1 MSIISTLQELSN
13 DEIECVFESEGDTP
27 KIRVQQHKHYR
38 WLVIDDDTIQSLVDV
53 DDPSL
58 IVVPAYQAMLFSL
71 LFVEAPENCLVLGSG
86 GGSLERFLCQYF
98 PQIKLIPIEKS
109 RQIISIARDY
119 FFYPEN
125 IAVGNGRADHFLVD
139 FPKSFDL
146 IYCDI
151 FESGRHP
158 DCLATE
164 LFHQHMLERLSENGV
179 AAINLLTTDQVSL
192 ADVLTCARS
201 VYPHVA
207 LYLVPGFQNAVLYVS
222 AQAINKAEL
231 FNAHLLQSV
240 MRDVDLQSSVK
251 RIEALQKRKAASQ

>member
-1 MSIISTLQELSN
+1 MSIISTLQELSD

-27 KIRVQQHKHYR
+27 KIRVKQHKRYR
-38 WLVIDDDTIQSLVDV
+38 WLLIDDDTIQSLIDIE
-53 DDPSL
+53 DPCQ

-71 LFVEAPENCLVLGSG
+71 LFVETPRNALILGSG
-86 GGSLERFLCQYF
+86 GGSLERFLCRHF

-109 RQIISIARDY
+109 RQIIDVARDY

-151 FESGRHP
+151 FDAGKHP
-158 DCLATE
+158 DCLATP
-164 LFHQHMLERLSENGV
+164 LFHQHMLQRLTEDGI

-192 ADVLTCARS
+192 ADILTCARS

-207 LYLVPGFQNAVLYVS
+207 LYLVPGFQNAVLYAS
-222 AQAINKAEL
+222 AQPIDKQEL

-240 MRDVDLQSSVK
+240 LRDVDIQSSVRK
-251 RIEALQKRKAASQ
+251 IEPLLKRKSAD